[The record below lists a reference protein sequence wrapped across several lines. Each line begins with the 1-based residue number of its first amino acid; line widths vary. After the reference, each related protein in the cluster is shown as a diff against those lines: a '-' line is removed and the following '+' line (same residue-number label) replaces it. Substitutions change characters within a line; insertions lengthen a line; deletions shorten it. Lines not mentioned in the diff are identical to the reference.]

1 MLDDNNWLRYNVYDN
16 CSGTGTRLAGK
27 ELRNDVINTMRR
39 ANSPI
44 ILDFAN
50 VQACSSSFIDEFV
63 SKLIVEMGILD
74 FNKLVKIENM
84 NDFVSHLFERSTVM
98 RMHQEWEN
106 KNQDV

>member
-1 MLDDNNWLRYNVYDN
+1 MLEDNNWLRYDVYDN
-16 CSGTGTRLAGK
+16 CSGTGTRIAGK
-27 ELRNDVINTMRR
+27 ELRNDVLNTMRR

-50 VQACSSSFIDEFV
+50 VKACSSSFIDEFV
-63 SKLIVEMGILD
+63 SKLIVEMGILE

-84 NDFVSHLFERSTVM
+84 NDFVAHLFERSTFM

-106 KNQDV
+106 KTRDV